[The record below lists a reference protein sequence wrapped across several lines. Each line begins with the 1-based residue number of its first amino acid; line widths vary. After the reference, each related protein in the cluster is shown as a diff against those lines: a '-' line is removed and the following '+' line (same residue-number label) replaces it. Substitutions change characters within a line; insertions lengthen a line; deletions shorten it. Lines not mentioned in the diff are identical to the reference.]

1 MKKAIKIILII
12 VVLVLIVVAGIF
24 GYNKF
29 FKEKPVSNAPVS
41 ESKKV
46 DTIKGYDY
54 VLYDRSTDL
63 YKDLYYE
70 LKEVLEQEE
79 VDYSKYAEIISK
91 MFIADF
97 YNLDNKIT
105 NQDVGGLDFI
115 YSKSRDNFR
124 IKASDTLYKNIES
137 NVYGDREQSL
147 PEVASFSEVTVTKE
161 SYNYNSS
168 DDDEVKVSITDPDSY
183 VVKISWQY
191 TRTSNYQTRATIRL
205 VHEDKV
211 LSIISVE

>member
-1 MKKAIKIILII
+1 MKRAIKIILII

-24 GYNKF
+24 GYKKF

-79 VDYSKYAEIISK
+79 VDYSKYAEIVSK

-147 PEVASFSEVTVTKE
+147 PEVASFREATVTKE
-161 SYNYNSS
+161 S
-168 DDDEVKVSITDPDSY
+168 DEVKVSITDPESY